1 MRISNCFVNLI
12 SAFELKISND
22 CETKTHAVEEEMES
36 LCATI
41 GIANAEGQMEIAN
54 PSVTNEL
61 VASMLL

>member
-1 MRISNCFVNLI
+1 MRTSNCFVDLI

-54 PSVTNEL
+54 LSVTNEL
-61 VASMLL
+61 VAPMLL